1 MPDSPSVINRRDALK
16 RTALLIG
23 ATISAPTLAGMLA
36 GCETPRGEGGWT
48 PRALSTTQ
56 GDLVATIAEQI
67 IPETDTPGARSV
79 GVHRF
84 IDTMLAEYYGAAD
97 RDRFLE
103 GLRDV
108 DARAER
114 LGAAS
119 FLKAS
124 KEQQL
129 SVLTALDREAYAQP
143 LAPAAPRPFFR
154 TMKELT
160 LLGYYTSEPGATKE
174 LRYVPVPGR
183 FEGCVPMSRVGRAW
197 AV

>member
-1 MPDSPSVINRRDALK
+1 MPNSPSVIDRREALR

-23 ATISAPTLAGMLA
+23 GAISAPTLAALLA
-36 GCETPRGEGGWT
+36 GCETPRGDARWT
-48 PRALSTTQ
+48 PRALSADQ
-56 GDLVATIAEQI
+56 GELVASIAEHI
-67 IPETDTPGARSV
+67 VPETDTAGARAV

-84 IDTMLAEYYGAAD
+84 IDTMLAEYYGAAQ
-97 RDRFLE
+97 REYFLG

-114 LGAAS
+114 LGASS

-124 KEQQL
+124 NDQQL
-129 SVLTALDREAYAQP
+129 AVLTALDHDAYAKT
-143 LAPAAPRPFFR
+143 LTPAAMPPFFR

-160 LLGYYTSEPGATKE
+160 LLGYYTSQEGATKE
-174 LRYVPVPGR
+174 LRYVGVPGR